1 MNSFENLYRQ
11 CFGDIYRYLCRLSG
25 DSVLAEELTSDT
37 FFRAMKALDSFRG
50 DCEIK
55 LWLLKIARNCFYE
68 HRKKTAPLRSIGELY
83 TLESASPGPEE
94 AVLKRLEAQR
104 ALALI
109 EELPE
114 AQREVLMWRVYG
126 GLSFK
131 SIGNMFGKS
140 ENWACVTCHRARSAL
155 KKGLEDEK

>member
-11 CFGDIYRYLCRLSG
+11 CFGDVYRYLCRLSG

-68 HRKKTAPLRSIGELY
+68 HRKKTAALRSIEELSPW
-83 TLESASPGPEE
+83 ESTAPGPEE
-94 AVLKRLEAQR
+94 AVLKRSEAQR

-114 AQREVLMWRVYG
+114 VQREVLMWRVYG

-140 ENWACVTCHRARSAL
+140 ENWACVTCHRARNAL